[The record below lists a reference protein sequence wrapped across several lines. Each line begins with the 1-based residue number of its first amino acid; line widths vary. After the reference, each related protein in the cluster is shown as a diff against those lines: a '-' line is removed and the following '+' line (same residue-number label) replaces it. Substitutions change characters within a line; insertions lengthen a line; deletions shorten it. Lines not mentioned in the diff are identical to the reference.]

1 VKRNRDPRDLVTE
14 HAKIKVGD
22 RLSWL
27 QNTAKH
33 LGQVVGRD
41 TRAEEAVET
50 EREGRDDAAEKLR

>member
-1 VKRNRDPRDLVTE
+1 MTE
-14 HAKIKVGD
+14 HAEIKVGD

-27 QNTAKH
+27 QDTAKH